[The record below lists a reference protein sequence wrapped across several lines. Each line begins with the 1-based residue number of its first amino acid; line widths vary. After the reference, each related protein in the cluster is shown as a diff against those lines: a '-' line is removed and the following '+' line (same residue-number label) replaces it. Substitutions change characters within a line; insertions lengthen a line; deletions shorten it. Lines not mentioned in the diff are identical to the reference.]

1 MPFFSF
7 PPDGS
12 AFREEMERTGA
23 GAALPII
30 LNPYRIH
37 AAEKT
42 LPVGYNHRPSRSQ
55 KKRESTALQNM
66 GEELAVLAPSVLEK
80 MPLTPNIR
88 EALLEWQRL
97 SSHEG
102 RRRQMQ
108 YVGRLMREEG
118 DALAVREALDAL
130 KLGQGLQSAAFK
142 RCEKLR
148 DDLMAAAPAET
159 EALLSPYGEEDA
171 AELRDLIARA
181 RNEKEHGRP
190 PHAFRALFRKLKTL
204 SEQ

>member
-1 MPFFSF
+1 M
-7 PPDGS
+7 
-12 AFREEMERTGA
+12 
-23 GAALPII
+23 
-30 LNPYRIH
+30 
-37 AAEKT
+37 
-42 LPVGYNHRPSRSQ
+42 
-55 KKRESTALQNM
+55 
-66 GEELAVLAPSVLEK
+66 
-80 MPLTPNIR
+80 
-88 EALLEWQRL
+88 
-97 SSHEG
+97 
-102 RRRQMQ
+102 
-108 YVGRLMREEG
+108 
-118 DALAVREALDAL
+118 REALDAL

>member
-1 MPFFSF
+1 MP
-7 PPDGS
+7 PKKRYQWD
-12 AFREEMERTGA
+12 TITTA
-23 GAALPII
+23 G
-30 LNPYRIH
+30 
-37 AAEKT
+37 KDD
-42 LPVGYNHRPSRSQ
+42 RPSRSQ

>member
-1 MPFFSF
+1 MP
-7 PPDGS
+7 PKKRYQWD
-12 AFREEMERTGA
+12 T
-23 GAALPII
+23 ITT
-30 LNPYRIH
+30 
-37 AAEKT
+37 AEDA
-42 LPVGYNHRPSRSQ
+42 RPSRSQ

-108 YVGRLMREEG
+108 YVGRLMREAG

>member
-1 MPFFSF
+1 
-7 PPDGS
+7 
-12 AFREEMERTGA
+12 
-23 GAALPII
+23 
-30 LNPYRIH
+30 
-37 AAEKT
+37 
-42 LPVGYNHRPSRSQ
+42 
-55 KKRESTALQNM
+55 
-66 GEELAVLAPSVLEK
+66 
-80 MPLTPNIR
+80 
-88 EALLEWQRL
+88 
-97 SSHEG
+97 
-102 RRRQMQ
+102 MQ

-159 EALLSPYGEEDA
+159 EALLSSYGEDA